1 MLIACL
7 GWSRTQK
14 ETFVFDR
21 LWYYQ
26 FIFIEN
32 AWIFL
37 GDLISDALSKA
48 LQFIHN
54 SF

>member
-1 MLIACL
+1 MIL
-7 GWSRTQK
+7 S
-14 ETFVFDR
+14 D
-21 LWYYQ
+21 Y
-26 FIFIEN
+26 FIEN

-48 LQFIHN
+48 LQFIQN